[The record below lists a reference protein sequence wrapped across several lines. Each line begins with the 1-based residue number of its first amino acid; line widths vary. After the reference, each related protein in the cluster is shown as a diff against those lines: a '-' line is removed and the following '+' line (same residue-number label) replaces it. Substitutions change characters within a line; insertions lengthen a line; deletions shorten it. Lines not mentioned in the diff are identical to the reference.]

1 MITIVNRRAIK
12 MNRRKQSFTLIELL
26 VVIAIIAIL
35 AGMLLPALN
44 SARGKAR
51 QISCTSSM
59 KQLGLGGLTY
69 ASDSDDQWVAFVMSI
84 PENANHRWFLNQH
97 FLSAVGVKNRGAEE
111 FPWGLSFW
119 QSSFLCPETLTRN
132 VRLGGQFKDAG
143 QTYGM
148 MKWSHD
154 LEVKSYKLS
163 KIRNSSRKIIFMEGV
178 CGGELPGVWTAE
190 PFLPSSYL
198 SYDFSNLNPSEH
210 IIAYRHQNN
219 MASNVTFFD
228 GHVETKTAATLNPL
242 NSANPWTS
250 GNLNMKQY
258 DAYDINQ

>member
-69 ASDSDDQWVAFVMSI
+69 ASDSDDQWVPFVMSI
-84 PENANHRWFLNQH
+84 PENSNHRWYLNQH
-97 FLSAVGVKNRGAEE
+97 FLSAVGVKHRGAEE

-143 QTYGM
+143 QTYAM
-148 MKWSHD
+148 MNMSFD
-154 LEVKSYKLS
+154 LSVNCYKLP
-163 KIRNSSRKIIFMEGV
+163 KIRNASRKIIFMEGV
-178 CGGELPGVWTAE
+178 CGGEVPGLWVE
-190 PFLPSSYL
+190 DDFLPSSYL
-198 SYDFSNLNPSEH
+198 SYDFSNLNPSAH
-210 IIAYRHQNN
+210 VIAYRHQNN

-228 GHVETKTAATLNPL
+228 GHVETKTAATLNPY
-242 NSANPWTS
+242 NSANMWGS
-250 GNLNMKQY
+250 GNLNMRQY
-258 DAYDINQ
+258 VAYDN